1 MSYPLLVTDLCVI
14 PIAWAG
20 APVVGPGVSVF
31 HARPAD
37 VDTAITAIMAGFAAV
52 NNAIPSGLQITAPTG
67 GDTISEETGQVTG
80 VWAAPVHSPVGAIG
94 SGTWVNGVGA
104 RVKWLTGAF
113 RNGRAVVGS
122 TFIVPLIATA
132 YEGAGNITSANLTL
146 LQAFGN
152 AIAGSAHGVRVYSRK
167 NATSV
172 GTSNLIINYVAP
184 DKVSWLRSRRT

>member
-1 MSYPLLVTDLCVI
+1 MTDLCVI

-20 APVVGPGVSVF
+20 APVVGPGFSVF
-31 HARPAD
+31 HARVAD

-52 NNAIPSGLQITAPTG
+52 NNSLPSGLQISAPTG

-80 VWAAPVHSPVGAIG
+80 TWAASVHAPVTCIG
-94 SGTWVNGVGA
+94 SGTWVNGVGG

-122 TFIVPLIATA
+122 TFIVPLVATA
-132 YEGAGNITSANLTL
+132 YEGAGNLTPTTL
-146 LQAFGN
+146 TAMQNFGA
-152 AIAGSAHGVRVYSRK
+152 AISGSIHGVRIYSRK

-172 GTSNLIINYVAP
+172 GVSNNIINYVAP